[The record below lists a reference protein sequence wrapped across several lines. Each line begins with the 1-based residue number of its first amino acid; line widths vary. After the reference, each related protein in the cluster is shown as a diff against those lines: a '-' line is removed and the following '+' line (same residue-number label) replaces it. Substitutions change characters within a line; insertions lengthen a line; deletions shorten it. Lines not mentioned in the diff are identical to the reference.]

1 MFNTPPEKALL
12 HSEVIGLE
20 REINSMFRARLT
32 ASFRLLDKGG
42 LTPELALITLV
53 ELKAIRDIG
62 RKFGMAIADAE
73 KET

>member
-1 MFNTPPEKALL
+1 MLSAPEKATLR
-12 HSEVIGLE
+12 SEIVGLE
-20 REINSMFRARLT
+20 REINSLFRARLT
-32 ASFRLLDKGG
+32 NSFKQLDKGA